1 MATAEADASRAFV
14 SGVVLAAG
22 ASSRLGRPKQL
33 LPVGDRSL
41 LECVL
46 DTALA
51 SRLDE
56 VVVVLGHRADEI
68 RAAVPLEAD
77 RRVKVVVNPDHATGQ
92 SASLRCGLRAVDP
105 RACAAAILL
114 GDQPRLGGDLIDAVV
129 AAFLD
134 SDAHAARPV
143 YPDADGAPG
152 HPVVL
157 GREIWSGL
165 ATLTGDRGARDL
177 FAARPDWLLKLPITG
192 EPPLD
197 VDSEEDYRCL
207 LGA

>member
-1 MATAEADASRAFV
+1 MATPEVDGSRSTV

-33 LPVGDRSL
+33 LSVGDRRL
-41 LECVL
+41 LQCVL
-46 DTALA
+46 DSALA

-56 VVVVLGHRADEI
+56 VIVVLGHLADEV
-68 RAAVPLEAD
+68 RAAIPLETD
-77 RRVKVVVNPDHATGQ
+77 SRVKVVVNPEYAAGQ
-92 SASLRCGLRAVDP
+92 STSLRRGLHAADP
-105 RACAAAILL
+105 SACAAAILL
-114 GDQPRLGGDLIDAVV
+114 GDQPTLTAELIDTVV
-129 AAFLD
+129 AAFLA

-143 YPDADGAPG
+143 YPDAGGAPG

-165 ATLTGDRGARDL
+165 ETLAGDRGARDL
-177 FAARPDWLLKLPITG
+177 FAARPDWLLSLPVAG

-197 VDSEEDYRCL
+197 VDSEDDYRRI

>member
-1 MATAEADASRAFV
+1 MATVEADGDRPFV

-33 LPVGDRSL
+33 LPMGDRSL
-41 LECVL
+41 LRCVL
-46 DTALA
+46 DSALA

-56 VVVVLGHRADEI
+56 VIVVLGHRAGEI
-68 RAAVPLEAD
+68 RAAIALEACS
-77 RRVKVVVNPDHATGQ
+77 RVKVAVNPDHAAGQ
-92 SASLRCGLRAVDP
+92 STSLRCGLQAVDP

-114 GDQPRLGGDLIDAVV
+114 GDLPDVAGDLIDTVV
-129 AAFLD
+129 SAFLA

-143 YPDADGAPG
+143 YPDAGGAPG

-165 ATLTGDRGARDL
+165 ETLTGDRGARDL
-177 FAARPDWLLKLPITG
+177 LAARPDWLLRLPRPG
-192 EPPLD
+192 EPPRD
-197 VDSEEDYRCL
+197 VDSESDYRRIRN
-207 LGA
+207 

>member
-1 MATAEADASRAFV
+1 MATAEADASRPFV

-33 LPVGDRSL
+33 LPVGDRRL
-41 LECVL
+41 LQCVL
-46 DTALA
+46 DSALA

-56 VVVVLGHRADEI
+56 MIVVLGHRADEI
-68 RAAVPLEAD
+68 RAAIPLEAD
-77 RRVKVVVNPDHATGQ
+77 PRVKVVVNADHAAGQ
-92 SASLRCGLRAVDP
+92 STSLRRGLRAADP

-114 GDQPRLGGDLIDAVV
+114 GDQPDLAGDVIDAVV
-129 AAFLD
+129 AAFLA

-143 YPDADGAPG
+143 YPDAGGAPG

-165 ATLTGDRGARDL
+165 ETLAGDRGARDL
-177 FAARPDWLLKLPITG
+177 FAARPDWLLQLPMAG
-192 EPPLD
+192 EPPPD
-197 VDSEEDYRCL
+197 VDSEDDYRRI
-207 LGA
+207 LGG